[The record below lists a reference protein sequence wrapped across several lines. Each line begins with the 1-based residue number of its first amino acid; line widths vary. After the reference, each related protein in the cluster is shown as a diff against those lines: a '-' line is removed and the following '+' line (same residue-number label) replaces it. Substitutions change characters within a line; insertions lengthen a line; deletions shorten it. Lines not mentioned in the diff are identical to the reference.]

1 MKYVAYYRVST
12 AKQGQSGL
20 GLDAQKAGIHS
31 YCSSDLVGE
40 FVEVESGSKTSRKEL
55 AKAIELCKKENAK
68 LIAYRLDRI
77 LRNLEIL
84 VMLRQNK
91 ISFTALDCLNDNDMI
106 ISIKSA
112 LAEEEL
118 RKVSERTKAAL
129 HQKKLR
135 GFKLGKPENLTD
147 IARKKGLRAIKLKA
161 QNNENSIR
169 ARAFAYTLRMQG
181 LSLAK
186 VAKRLNDS
194 GFKSPTGKIFYP
206 QTVSCLFI
214 EHE

>member
-12 AKQGQSGL
+12 TKQGQSGL
-20 GLDAQKAGIHS
+20 GLDAQKSGIHS
-31 YCSSDLVGE
+31 YCSNDLVGE
-40 FVEVESGSKTSRKEL
+40 FVEVESGSKTARKEL

-91 ISFTALDCLNDNDMI
+91 IPFTALDCLNDNDMI

-135 GFKLGKPENLTD
+135 GFKLGKPDNLTD
-147 IARKKGLRAIKLKA
+147 IARQKGLRAIKLKA
-161 QNNENSIR
+161 QNNENNQR
-169 ARAFAYTLRMQG
+169 AKAMACSLRLQG
-181 LSLAK
+181 ASFGRIAK
-186 VAKRLNDS
+186 YLNNN
-194 GFKSPTGKIFYP
+194 GFKSSQGKPFYGK
-206 QTVSCLFI
+206 TVSRLV
-214 EHE
+214 E